1 MAKQTGPEQFTTL
14 ELELMKILWDLGPA
28 SVQAVHQRVQ
38 SVRPL
43 AYNSVQ
49 TVLNILHRKG
59 KVKRVTKDRAYI
71 YSPTVS
77 QQKAAGL
84 AVQDLINRL
93 FAGQPEQLVMSMLR
107 ERHITPEKLA
117 ELQQLIDE
125 SEGAENDSPR

>member
-1 MAKQTGPEQFTTL
+1 M
-14 ELELMKILWDLGPA
+14 
-28 SVQAVHQRVQ
+28 QAVHQRVQ

-49 TVLNILHRKG
+49 TVLNILHRKA

-71 YSPTVS
+71 YSPTLS
-77 QQKAAGL
+77 HQKAAGV

-93 FAGQPEQLVMSMLR
+93 FSGQPEQLVMSMLR

-125 SEGAENDSPR
+125 SEGAEHDHPR